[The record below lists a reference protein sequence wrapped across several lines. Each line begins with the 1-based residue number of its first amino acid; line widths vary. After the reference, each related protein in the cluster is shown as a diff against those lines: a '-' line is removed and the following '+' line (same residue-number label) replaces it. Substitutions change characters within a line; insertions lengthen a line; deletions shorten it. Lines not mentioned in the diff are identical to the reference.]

1 MLGGPCVR
9 LSPLSCSLRW
19 PYAFIII
26 KGLLFSYAKERLVS
40 PKVPVFSGLT
50 LSLNPE
56 YFPLPGS
63 LCLWQWEINQALSEL
78 DLFLPHQSQESGDRE
93 AASLHL
99 NSVEICSIARVPG
112 GELTE
117 EEESPLRR

>member
-40 PKVPVFSGLT
+40 SKVPVFSGLT

-63 LCLWQWEINQALSEL
+63 LCLWQWEINQALNEL
-78 DLFLPHQSQESGDRE
+78 DLFLPRQSQEFRGQRGGFLASELSGDLFHSQGTWR
-93 AASLHL
+93 
-99 NSVEICSIARVPG
+99 
-112 GELTE
+112 
-117 EEESPLRR
+117 